1 MNEKA
6 YASVKGNEAEVSLPA
21 GASVQVRVKTNAKV
35 TQRVRLVGQDV
46 DQEFTGAGEGNT
58 IIGETVFTP
67 SGKSPLTA
75 VFEYAGD
82 DGVFKPSSLN
92 RGGPYE
98 IGKYNLLIAV
108 AENGDD
114 SDYNDAVLEFS
125 WYTK

>member
-6 YASVKGNEAEVSLPA
+6 YLYVKGNQAEVSLPA

-35 TQRVRLVGQDV
+35 AQRVRLV
-46 DQEFTGAGEGNT
+46 DQEFTGAGEGNMV
-58 IIGETVFTP
+58 IGETVFTP

-82 DGVFKPSSLN
+82 DGVFKPSSLKS
-92 RGGPYE
+92 GGPYE

-114 SDYNDAVLEFS
+114 SDYNDTVLEFS